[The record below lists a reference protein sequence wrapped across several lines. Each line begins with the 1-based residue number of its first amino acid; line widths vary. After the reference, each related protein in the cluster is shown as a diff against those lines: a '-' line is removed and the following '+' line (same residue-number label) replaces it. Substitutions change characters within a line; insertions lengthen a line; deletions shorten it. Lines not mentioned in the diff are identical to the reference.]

1 MAGPIEYATKGSA
14 CVDLRAC
21 FERGCMTVM
30 PGSTALI
37 PSGVKVAIPEGYV
50 GLLFIRSGVSV
61 KRGLRLVNGVGVI
74 DSDYRGEVHIPV
86 TSEAVNGTY
95 LEQGERIAQ
104 LGFFPS
110 TSCRCVSWTACPKPN
125 AVTAASAL
133 PATPN
138 PSKEDTM
145 SAKRMKCITLSRIT
159 GYYRPVCG
167 WSQAAEFKD
176 HRLGS

>member
-1 MAGPIEYATKGSA
+1 MPDTDTPLTADDIMRPVDPADPQLLEYTLPAVDFELLHDMAGPIEYATKGSA

-104 LGFFPS
+104 LGFFPVHQLPVRIVKSLPETERGDGGIGS
-110 TSCRCVSWTACPKPN
+110 TGNT
-125 AVTAASAL
+125 
-133 PATPN
+133 
-138 PSKEDTM
+138 
-145 SAKRMKCITLSRIT
+145 
-159 GYYRPVCG
+159 
-167 WSQAAEFKD
+167 
-176 HRLGS
+176 